1 MRSISSLLS
10 RPLSLVMVIW
20 LRLPVP
26 FSSADTFRMP
36 LASRSNVTSICGT
49 PRGAG
54 GMPDRSN
61 VPSRWQSFVI
71 ARSPSKTWM
80 CTPGWLSAY
89 VEKIWLFLVGIV
101 VLRLISAVITP
112 PAVSMPSVSG
122 VTSSSSRPSVCLL
135 LPPVRMKAC
144 TAAPYATAS
153 SGLMLLFSSLPPK
166 KSDTRDCTFGIRVDP
181 PTSTTSCTERLSI
194 FASCSTR
201 STGWIVLR
209 NRSPHSSSKRA
220 RVMVAWKSMF
230 SNSASISIVA
240 CVADDSV
247 RFARSHAVRRRRSA
261 RWLDVRHLPLFLR
274 LNSSVKKVTRRLSKS
289 SPPRCVSPFVAFT
302 SKMPPSIVSSV
313 TSNVP
318 PPRSKISTLRSLP
331 SSPLSR
337 PYAMAA
343 AVGSLMIRSTSRP
356 AIVPAS
362 FVAWRCESLKYA
374 GTVTTAFFTCL
385 PRYASAVSFI
395 FSSTIELISS
405 GVKVFSSPRYCT
417 AITGL
422 SSPFVVTLNGQCFMS
437 ACTTE
442 SLNLRP
448 IRRLASNTV
457 LCGFIATWFFAASPI
472 RRSESVNATYDGVV
486 RLPWSFAMISTR
498 SFCHTPTHE
507 YVVPRSMPMA
517 PSNVISAAVA
527 VCLCACV
534 MEAGGGGL

>member
-1 MRSISSLLS
+1 MRSRCSLSCASYLAAS
-10 RPLSLVMVIW
+10 DTMRSMSALLRRPLSFVMTIW

-26 FSSADTFRMP
+26 FASADTFRMP
-36 LASRSNVTSICGT
+36 LASRSKVTSIWGT

-101 VLRLISAVITP
+101 VLRLISDVMTP

-166 KSDTRDCTFGIRVDP
+166 KSDTSCITFGMRVEP

-194 FASCSTR
+194 LASWSTR
-201 STGWIVLR
+201 STGCSVPR
-209 NRSPHSSSKRA
+209 KRSPQSSSKRA
-220 RVMVAWKSMF
+220 RVMVAWKSTL

-240 CVADDSV
+240 CAADDSV
-247 RFARSHAVRRRRSA
+247 RLARSQAVRRRRRA
-261 RWLDVRHLPLFLR
+261 RWLVVRSLPLFLR
-274 LNSSVKKVTRRLSKS
+274 LNSSVRCDTRRLSKS

-318 PPRSKISTLRSLP
+318 PPRSKMSTLRSLP
-331 SSPLSR
+331 SSTLSR

-343 AVGSLMIRSTSRP
+343 AVGSLMMRSTSIP

-362 FVAWRCESLKYA
+362 FVACRWESLKYA

-385 PRYASAVSFI
+385 PRYDSAISFI
-395 FSSTIELISS
+395 FDSTIELTSS
-405 GVKVFSSPRYCT
+405 GLNVFVSPRNCT
-417 AITGL
+417 WITGL
-422 SSPFVVTLNGQCFMS
+422 SSPFVMTLKGQCFMS
-437 ACTTE
+437 DCTTG
-442 SLNLRP
+442 SLNFRP
-448 IRRLASNTV
+448 MRRFASKTGFV
-457 LCGFIATWFFAASPI
+457 GFIATWFFAASPI
-472 RRSESVNATYDGVV
+472 RRSVSVNATYDGVV
-486 RLPWSFAMISTR
+486 RLP
-498 SFCHTPTHE
+498 
-507 YVVPRSMPMA
+507 
-517 PSNVISAAVA
+517 
-527 VCLCACV
+527 
-534 MEAGGGGL
+534 